1 MKIFILIFILVPVAE
16 LGVLLFSGQTIG
28 VWPTSNPSYRNGV
41 AWILFSK
48 ETRNKYDSKS
58 TRANSIRKGAR
69 E

>member
-16 LGVLLFSGQTIG
+16 IGVLLFSGQNNWS
-28 VWPTSNPSYRNGV
+28 VAYHNPSYRNGV

-58 TRANSIRKGAR
+58 ARANSIRKGAR